1 MDGLVSP
8 NPICDMIRHNSLQC
22 VSLYVVIISD
32 FTSIKSYNGDTLY
45 ETAVLLSICPRKCIG
60 GGSGRERWGEN
71 ALPVQKRERE
81 REGEGGGLSIQFAQ
95 YVPWLSQGLLQNGM
109 KKLHFQGCSLNMLHY
124 KSVPRLR

>member
-81 REGEGGGLSIQFAQ
+81 RKGGGMEADSLYSICTVCYLAQ
-95 YVPWLSQGLLQNGM
+95 PGIVAKWDEKVTFS
-109 KKLHFQGCSLNMLHY
+109 KLFFKYASL
-124 KSVPRLR
+124 